1 MIIIY
6 RFAHGGEIVSF
17 FTIPIG
23 AFIKRPHYVKLK
35 RLFSDSRDACP
46 YKYDK
51 IYRFAY
57 GGEVVLKRLFS

>member
-51 IYRFAY
+51 IYRFAHV
-57 GGEVVLKRLFS
+57 GGVNLIYLLS